1 LQQAKAEL
9 IPRETFPA
17 LGSPISPMPAVL
29 QRQNSD
35 AQHYDAATRKASF
48 GKLLSCR
55 VLLVWIVALNKT
67 VVPASGQEVASAA
80 TVPVEE
86 IVDKAPPSD
95 PTAFMLLASQS
106 CGLSQI
112 GDQTWHRKATFEA
125 FDEQGNNTDQGA

>member
-1 LQQAKAEL
+1 
-9 IPRETFPA
+9 
-17 LGSPISPMPAVL
+17 MPAVL

-35 AQHYDAATRKASF
+35 APYYDAATRKASF

-55 VLLVWIVALNKT
+55 VLLVWSVALNKT

-86 IVDKAPPSD
+86 IVDKALPSD
-95 PTAFMLLASQS
+95 PTAFMLFASRS
-106 CGLSQI
+106 YGLSQI
-112 GDQTWHRKATFEA
+112 GDQTWHLKATFKA